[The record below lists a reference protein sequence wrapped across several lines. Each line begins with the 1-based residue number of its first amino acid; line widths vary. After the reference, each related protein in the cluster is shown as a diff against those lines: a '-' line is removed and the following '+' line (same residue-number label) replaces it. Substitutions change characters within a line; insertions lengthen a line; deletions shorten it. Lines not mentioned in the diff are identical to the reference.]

1 MAEVAVEPGTVHLL
15 HDRLPVI
22 ATWSPPCCGSTALAR
37 IMSGRGDVTVLHEP
51 FNRRA
56 TGGGSGRRGDACAD
70 DTAVLDGVLELAHSP
85 GARTVYFADTTGL
98 RHPRLLT
105 DPRFTARIQHT
116 FVIRDPAE
124 VIAAHYPHNPYL
136 TSEEVGF
143 GHCWEI
149 FELARM
155 ASGTVPVV
163 VDADDLAN
171 RPRAVA
177 AAYAAHTGLPA
188 QHPPA
193 PGPTAGTA
201 GQDPGRAAE
210 TVRNNPY
217 LAELYDD
224 QLPYYE
230 WLRAHRLE
238 VEQAA

>member
-1 MAEVAVEPGTVHLL
+1 MAHVAAEPGTVHVL

-22 ATWSPPCCGSTALAR
+22 ATWSPPGCRTTALAR
-37 IMSGRGDVTVLHEP
+37 IMSGRGDVTVLDEP

-56 TGGGSGRRGDACAD
+56 ADGSFSHRGRTYAD
-70 DTAVLDGVLELAHSP
+70 DTALLDGVLELAAVP

-98 RHPRLLT
+98 RHPALLA

-171 RPRAVA
+171 RPTAVA
-177 AAYAAHTGLPA
+177 AACAARTGLPR
-188 QHPPA
+188 HPA
-193 PGPTAGTA
+193 AGTSGGEPGPARGFRPAAGTVH
-201 GQDPGRAAE
+201 D
-210 TVRNNPY
+210 NPY
-217 LAELYDD
+217 LAELYED

-238 VEQAA
+238 LEQAA